1 MGIEHLYGDQVHIS
15 DSAWLRSLLA
25 RIGSPETPVQ
35 EVPDLVRAA
44 YRHMIPGILGQE
56 FPVVQGRSVTRMAA
70 TEPRG
75 YYSGPMLSVETKLVI
90 VAVIRAGIL
99 PAMTCYEEANRVL
112 PIANVRLDFVNMSRT
127 TDDEGRV
134 TGVQFDGSKIG
145 GPVNDAI
152 VLIADPMGA
161 TGGTIARTIEIYENL
176 EGGPPLDII
185 AAHLMVTPEALARL
199 TPAYPKLKIYS
210 GRLDRGMS
218 PDEVLATIPGTHKD
232 RERGLNAT
240 QYIVPGA
247 GGIGELLSNSW
258 V

>member
-1 MGIEHLYGDQVHIS
+1 MAIEHLYGDNVHIS

-35 EVPDLVRAA
+35 EIPDLVRAA
-44 YRHMIPGILGQE
+44 YRHMIPEILGRE
-56 FPVVQGRSVTRMAA
+56 FPIVQGRAVTRMAA
-70 TEPRG
+70 TEPKG
-75 YYSGPMLSVETKLVI
+75 YYSGPLLGSDTKLAI

-112 PIANVRLDFVNMSRT
+112 PIANVRLDFMNMSRT
-127 TDDEGRV
+127 TDEEGRV

-145 GPVNDAI
+145 GPVNDTI

-161 TGGTIARTIEIYENL
+161 TGGTIARTIEIYQNL
-176 EGGPPLDII
+176 DGGPPPKII
-185 AAHLMVTPEALARL
+185 AAHMMVTPEAVQRL
-199 TPAYPKLKIYS
+199 TASHPDLRIYA
-210 GRLDRGMS
+210 GRFDRGMS
-218 PDEVLATIPGTHKD
+218 SDEVLATIPGTHKD

-240 QYIVPGA
+240 HYIVPGA
-247 GGIGELLSNSW
+247 GGIGELLTNSW